1 MDDVKGNVET
11 PKVETPTIG
20 ISLNAQF
27 AAGRTVVFQTFVPQ
41 SITPEG
47 LFKQLE
53 KLNWVADREEAF
65 YLQDQ
70 ARKQLEVEE
79 NAAANIARRLSE
91 VESNIRLKSS
101 IEGKRNPKPSGQD
114 EIAKKQAL
122 DSVEESK
129 RRIAACK
136 KYLAEL
142 IEKAGNRDGA
152 SSPANR

>member
-1 MDDVKGNVET
+1 MDDAKG
-11 PKVETPTIG
+11 KVESPTIG

-41 SITPEG
+41 DINAEG
-47 LFKQLE
+47 LGVILQ
-53 KLNWVADREEAF
+53 KLNGVADCEEAF
-65 YLQDQ
+65 YAQDQ

-79 NAAANIARRLSE
+79 NAATNIARRLSE
-91 VESNIRLKSS
+91 VESNMQLKAAND
-101 IEGKRNPKPSGQD
+101 GQRRNPKPSAQD
-114 EIAKKQAL
+114 EMAKKQAL

-142 IEKAGNRDGA
+142 IVKAGNRDGA
-152 SSPANR
+152 SSPANS